1 MFDQVIKHRL
11 NQRFEKGSEPVRME
25 GEGAIRKQRGKPVCQ
40 ECIQF
45 AISTLE
51 YLYIKAKLIAKVLT
65 DQAFVVVCD
74 LRNGIDSRSPEA
86 VLSKDGFG
94 CIENHLACFL
104 CITCSSSVA
113 FKFRHAFLISFS
125 DLTSD

>member
-1 MFDQVIKHRL
+1 MFDQVNKHSL
-11 NQRFEKGSEPVRME
+11 NQRFEQGSEPLRMG
-25 GEGAIRKQRGKPVCQ
+25 GEGAIRKQRGEPVRQ

-51 YLYIKAKLIAKVLT
+51 YLYLEAKLIAKVLT

-74 LRNGIDSRSPEA
+74 LRDGIDSRSPEA
-86 VLSKDGFG
+86 VLSEDGFG
-94 CIENHLACFL
+94 CIENRLACFL
-104 CITCSSSVA
+104 RITCSSSFA
-113 FKFRHAFLISFS
+113 FKFRHAVLIPFS

>member
-65 DQAFVVVCD
+65 DQAFVVFCD
-74 LRNGIDSRSPEA
+74 LRNGIDSRSPQPFP
-86 VLSKDGFG
+86 SKHTFDH
-94 CIENHLACFL
+94 IQTPL
-104 CITCSSSVA
+104 
-113 FKFRHAFLISFS
+113 
-125 DLTSD
+125 